1 MQWLLVITILPYFFL
16 LLKVYNKLRLIKV
29 YSCNISPVTYVSVV
43 IACLNEQDKLP
54 NLLQSLKCQDY
65 PKELFE
71 VIIVDDNSTDK
82 TFEIADSFTGIS
94 NIIVTTNQGRGK
106 KQAISTGINFSK
118 GKLIVTSDADCKMGP
133 DWIKT
138 IASFY
143 EENNPDMI
151 VCPVQIESGSGFFQ
165 KFQQLEFMSLQGIT
179 AGSVMMKNGIMCNG
193 ANLAFTKDA
202 YNNNIDNLLF
212 EINSGDD
219 IFFLHSL
226 KKQLIHKILWLE
238 SSKVMITTSASETL
252 ISFLKQRARWIYKAK
267 SYTDKDTITTAIIT
281 LFTIFLQ
288 ISVLIAGFFNT
299 SFFGIFLA
307 IFLIKSIPDFLIL
320 FNTSGRYMKKSL
332 MKWFIPVQLIY
343 PLYVICVSLC
353 SLIWGKQWKS
363 NYPSQRET

>member
-1 MQWLLVITILPYFFL
+1 MYWLLVIIILPYFFL
-16 LLKVYNKLRLIKV
+16 ILKVYNKLRLIKV
-29 YSCNISPVTYVSVV
+29 YSCNTTPVTYVSVV

-54 NLLQSLKCQDY
+54 NLLNSLICQDY

-71 VIIVDDNSTDK
+71 IVIVDDNSTDK
-82 TFEIADSFTGIS
+82 TFEIADAYTGIS
-94 NIIVTTNQGRGK
+94 NIVVTTNQGVGK
-106 KQAISTGINFSK
+106 KQAIRTGINLSK
-118 GKLIVTSDADCKMGP
+118 GKLIVTSDADCMMGAG
-133 DWIKT
+133 WIKT

-143 EENNPDMI
+143 EVNNPDMI

-165 KFQQLEFMSLQGIT
+165 KFQELEFLSLQGIT
-179 AGSVMMKNGIMCNG
+179 AGSVVMGNGIMCNG

-202 YNNNIDNLLF
+202 YNNNLDNLHF

-226 KKQLIHKILWLE
+226 KGQLFHKILWLE
-238 SSKVMITTSASETL
+238 SSKAMITTSTSKTL
-252 ISFLKQRARWIYKAK
+252 MSFLKQRARWISKAK
-267 SYTDKDTITTAIIT
+267 NYTDKDTITIAIVT
-281 LFTIFLQ
+281 FVTIFLQ

-307 IFLIKSIPDFLIL
+307 IFLIKSVPDFLIL
-320 FNTSGRYMKKSL
+320 KNTSGRYMKRSL

-343 PLYVICVSLC
+343 PLYVICVIIC

-363 NYPSQRET
+363 NYPSRREI